1 METKREEA
9 RTRTSKDVRKH
20 TEVKSLP
27 KTERKLDPKEMKKV
41 KGSIVGPCDRQRRDR

>member
-1 METKREEA
+1 MGTKRDEA
-9 RTRTSKDVRKH
+9 QTRSSKDVRKH

-27 KTERKLDPKEMKKV
+27 KAEEKLDQKEMKKI